1 MQITPLASTVSDN
14 WFYAIEH
21 DGDMLLVDPIDADVA
36 IAHVRKRKPK
46 RVRIFN
52 THGHPDH
59 IGGNEAVVEALACEI
74 IASGHPDI
82 VDPEADHRVKDGAT
96 VRVGNIDWTVLHAP
110 GHTMGHVT
118 LYHRGHLISGDVLF
132 VGGIGNC
139 RFGGDPRVL
148 FNTVTN
154 VIAKLPGGTKF
165 YPGHDYAL
173 RNFDFCIEVEPDNE
187 RARELRDRAKMHH
200 DKDPRAEPFLLTIG
214 EEWAY
219 NPFLRT
225 ANPKLQVALKS
236 KLADVWPTDVVS
248 QDLAAFKALRRTR
261 DTF

>member
-1 MQITPLASTVSDN
+1 MQITPLASTISDN

-21 DGDMLLVDPIDADVA
+21 DSDMLLVDPIDADVA
-36 IAHVRKRKPK
+36 IAHVHKRRPK

-59 IGGNEAVVEALACEI
+59 IGGNDAVVEALDCEI

-82 VDPEADHRVKDGAT
+82 VDPEAHHRVKDGAT
-96 VRVGNIDWTVLHAP
+96 ITVGKVDWTVLHAP
-110 GHTMGHVT
+110 GHTMGHII
-118 LYHRGHLISGDVLF
+118 LHRRGHLISGDVLF

-139 RFGGDPRVL
+139 RFGGDPDAL

-154 VIAKLPGGTKF
+154 VIAKLPGDTKF

-173 RNFDFCIEVEPDNE
+173 RNFEFCIDVEPTNE
-187 RARELRDRAKMHH
+187 RARELSDRAKMHH
-200 DKDPRAEPFLLTIG
+200 NGNPRIEPFLLTIG

-225 ANPKLQVALKS
+225 ASPKLQAALKS
-236 KLADVWPTDVVS
+236 KLSDAWPADADSP
-248 QDLAAFKALRRTR
+248 DLAAFKALRSTR
-261 DTF
+261 DSF